1 LKQDPLIL
9 VAVGDSLAS
18 GELLLGSNSG
28 KRIVWIVLRAGHDQ
42 ASIKALLHRKGM
54 QLGCDAISG
63 ALLLRLAVE
72 GAQLRF
78 ALELADVKVR
88 LQADEATPA

>member
-1 LKQDPLIL
+1 
-9 VAVGDSLAS
+9 
-18 GELLLGSNSG
+18 
-28 KRIVWIVLRAGHDQ
+28 
-42 ASIKALLHRKGM
+42 M